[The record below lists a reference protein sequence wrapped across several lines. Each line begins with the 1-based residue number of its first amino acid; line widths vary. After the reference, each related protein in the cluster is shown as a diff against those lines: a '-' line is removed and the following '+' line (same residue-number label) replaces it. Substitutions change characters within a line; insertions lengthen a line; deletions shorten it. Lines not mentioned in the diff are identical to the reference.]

1 MAAEEAGRA
10 RPPDDDGLNRSW
22 ILTALDEHEGKL
34 TRYALRLTGDEHAA
48 RDVVQHVFL
57 QLCDHPPQSRNGQ
70 LTSWLFTVCH
80 NRAMDFRRR
89 AGRDASLE
97 LVSHE
102 NLAAADALDP
112 AKAAEADDAVELL
125 RGVIETLPDAQ
136 RLVVNLW
143 SAGFRY
149 AEIAELI
156 GKSESYV
163 RVASHRAWQAIRKHP
178 SVRKLLAETIGE
190 TQKR

>member
-1 MAAEEAGRA
+1 MAADEAGRA
-10 RPPDDDGLNRSW
+10 RPPDDDGANRSW

-89 AGRDASLE
+89 AGRDSSLE
-97 LVSHE
+97 LVSYE
-102 NLAAADALDP
+102 NLAAAEALDP

-125 RGVIETLPDAQ
+125 RGVIDTLPDAQ

-149 AEIAELI
+149 LEIAELI
-156 GKSESYV
+156 GKTESYV

-178 SVRKLLAETIGE
+178 SVRKLLAEANGE
-190 TQKR
+190 VQKR